1 MRARSAF
8 AALGLSAGAAAAA
21 AAALWLRRG
30 GSPREHVDLYFA
42 DGSMVSFVPGSSEG
56 DRLLPIAR
64 RVLAAARG

>member
-1 MRARSAF
+1 MRR
-8 AALGLSAGAAAAA
+8 ALAVIGLVAGAAGG
-21 AAALWLRRG
+21 AALWLRRG

-42 DGSMVSFVPGSSEG
+42 DGSMVSFAAGSPEG

>member
-1 MRARSAF
+1 MRARNAL
-8 AALGLSAGAAAAA
+8 AALTLAAGAAG
-21 AAALWLRRG
+21 AAALWLRRE

-42 DGSMVSFVPGSSEG
+42 DGSMVSFVPGSPEG